1 MTNTSEINDL
11 LEELFNNHQHEVE
24 YVKYTR
30 AFKVKLKNTIVV
42 DSRVTQQSIQ
52 EEDISSRLDV
62 KIDLPN
68 EQSIIESF
76 GDVAGSSEDAILKN
90 LDNFVKTA
98 YYPITACLDANRENP
113 NIIFYEWEI
122 NGTVWKVFIG
132 DLGMKV
138 GLSQPVNLPKRLF
151 ETIEK
156 IIKEQEL
163 TENYN
168 WFRFFAFQMNNEIQD
183 IEFLINNQPK
193 NEGLEELQNLDWEL
207 RDGFYSVRNF
217 ILLKKNDIV
226 EKPKKSFFAK
236 LFNRG

>member
-1 MTNTSEINDL
+1 MSKTSEINDL
-11 LEELFNNHQHEVE
+11 LEELFKNHQHEVE
-24 YVKYTR
+24 YVRYTR

-90 LDNFVKTA
+90 LDNFVKTS
-98 YYPITACLDANRENP
+98 YHPITACLDANREDS
-113 NIIFYEWEI
+113 NIVFYEWEI

-138 GLSQPVNLPKRLF
+138 GLNKPINLPKRLF
-151 ETIEK
+151 AVIEK

-183 IEFLINNQPK
+183 IEFLMNNEPK
-193 NEGLEELQNLDWEL
+193 SEGLDELHNLDWEL
-207 RDGFYSVRNF
+207 RDSFYSIRNF
-217 ILLKKNDIV
+217 IILKKEDIV
-226 EKPKKSFFAK
+226 EKPKKSFFSK
-236 LFNRG
+236 LFGR